1 MNPGVLHGYAST
13 GFLNIAAA
21 EAEQFIRD
29 GEDPDDFGDEWRVKV
44 RPSRL
49 QLHQVLHRSQDVRE
63 RVADHRGAEIRLRT
77 ASP

>member
-1 MNPGVLHGYAST
+1 MNPGVLYGYAST
-13 GFLNIAAA
+13 SFLNIAAA
-21 EAEQFIRD
+21 EADQFIRD

-63 RVADHRGAEIRLRT
+63 RVADHRGAEIRLRI
-77 ASP
+77 APA